1 MSNDSLRKLVNFL
14 LFQAGWLA
22 CVLLADWTA
31 IAVAAALVTV
41 HLVVIS
47 ARPWSELR
55 FIMLG
60 VVLGTVLDGL
70 WFRTGVL
77 QDVDGSIWTPPWLMG
92 IWALFLTTL
101 SHSLVWMHQR
111 VWLWVVLAPLAGPFA
126 YFAAAS
132 LGAVSLPYS
141 GLSLLALAAGW
152 LTVFPLLMTMQQR
165 FFPETLR

>member
-1 MSNDSLRKLVNFL
+1 MNSDVLRKAVNFL

-22 CVLLADWTA
+22 CVLLTNWTGVA
-31 IAVAAALVTV
+31 IAVMIVLF
-41 HLVVIS
+41 HLLVIS
-47 ARPWSELR
+47 GRPWSELR

-77 QDVDGSIWTPPWLMG
+77 QDVAGSPWTPPWLVA

-101 SHSLVWMHQR
+101 SHSLEWMHQR
-111 VWLWVVLAPLAGPFA
+111 AWLWVVMAPLAGPFA

-132 LGAVSLPYS
+132 LGAITLPYS
-141 GLSLLALAAGW
+141 GLSLLALAGGW
-152 LTVFPLLMTMQQR
+152 LMFFPLLMTVQQR